1 MSRLIENKVY
11 VQYVGEDDWKELGN
25 LFGQIRIDR
34 KIKEIYSL
42 HSIQYGRDPRDID
55 STLTFQ
61 LQWIVKQH
69 EMYSDISGIPYNQ
82 DQINQI
88 RRAELAKY
96 IENPPPTETY
106 PDTLDA
112 FKDFISNIRVCKIKM
127 VADEQT
133 YIVDGVILYDY
144 NPFDEQQMFRDNT
157 DIVYLYIKLN
167 CKLIEGAKITRVDD
181 NIIDVEAKQCQE
193 EKVVV
198 AGELMDAESNAISII
213 T

>member
-11 VQYVGEDDWKELGN
+11 VQYVGENDWKLLGY
-25 LFGQIRIDR
+25 LFGQARIDR
-34 KIKEIYSL
+34 KIKEIYNRHDFQFS
-42 HSIQYGRDPRDID
+42 RDPQNID
-55 STLTFQ
+55 STITFQ

-69 EMYSDISGIPYNQ
+69 KIYSDITGIPYNQ

-96 IENPPPTETY
+96 IENPPPTEMY
-106 PDTLDA
+106 PDTIEV
-112 FKDFISNIRVCKIKM
+112 FKDFISNIRVCKIK
-127 VADEQT
+127 VVTGEQD
-133 YIVDGVILYDY
+133 YIVDGVILNDY
-144 NPFDEQQMFRDNT
+144 NSFDEQQMFRDNT

-167 CKLIEGAKITRVDD
+167 CKLIEGAKITRVGD

-193 EKVVV
+193 ESEDDV
-198 AGELMDAESNAISII
+198 ESMDAESNAISLI